1 MNPQRHSSTED
12 SSGDDRRSS
21 LSAAAD
27 GQADALG
34 TACLAWRSDPGARA
48 TWHAY
53 HLIGDVLRSRELAAQ
68 PERDAA
74 FLSRLRDRL
83 ADEPVVL
90 APSPAAVPAARRRA
104 SGWLVPVAVAAG
116 FVVVAGVLVVSRVS
130 APVDPQ
136 KSETL
141 AAAPSPAG
149 GLAGVTPVSSQGTLA
164 SSGQAAQGDTP
175 LIRDARLDEFLRA
188 HQAARGGMAVAVPD
202 SALRRVDTPL
212 PAGALR

>member
-1 MNPQRHSSTED
+1 MIPQRPSSTED
-12 SSGDDRRSS
+12 SSGDDRCGN

-34 TACLAWRSDPGARA
+34 AACLAWRNDPGARA

-53 HLIGDVLRSRELAAQ
+53 HLIGDVLRSHEMATP

-74 FLSRLRDRL
+74 FLKRLRDRL
-83 ADEPVVL
+83 ADEPVVM
-90 APSPAAVPAARRRA
+90 APSPVAVPAVRRA
-104 SGWLVPVAVAAG
+104 ASSWLVPAAVAAG

-130 APVDPQ
+130 APTAPQ
-136 KSETL
+136 VSETL

-149 GLAGVTPVSSQGTLA
+149 VTRVSSSALA
-164 SSGQAAQGDTP
+164 LSGQPAQGDAT

-188 HQAARGGMAVAVPD
+188 HQAARGGMAVAVPG
-202 SALRRVDTPL
+202 SALRRVDAQL
-212 PAGALR
+212 PAGTSQ

>member
-1 MNPQRHSSTED
+1 MSPHRPSSSAD
-12 SSGDDRRSS
+12 SSSDDRRSG

-27 GQADALG
+27 GDADALG
-34 TACLAWRSDPGARA
+34 AACLAWRGDPSARA

-53 HLIGDVLRSRELAAQ
+53 HLIGDVLRSGELATQ

-74 FLSRLRDRL
+74 FLSRLRARM

-90 APSPAAVPAARRRA
+90 APTPVAVPAVRRAA
-104 SGWLVPVAVAAG
+104 SGWLVPAAVAAG

-130 APVDPQ
+130 VPTAPPV
-136 KSETL
+136 SETL

-149 GLAGVTPVSSQGTLA
+149 VTRVSSSALA
-164 SSGQAAQGDTP
+164 SSGQPAQGDTP

-188 HQAARGGMAVAVPD
+188 HQAARGGMPVAVPG
-202 SALRRVDTPL
+202 SALRRVDAQL
-212 PAGALR
+212 PAGTLR

>member
-1 MNPQRHSSTED
+1 MSPQRPSSTAEPA
-12 SSGDDRRSS
+12 SDDCRSS

-34 TACLAWRSDPGARA
+34 TACLAWRDDPSARA

-53 HLIGDVLRSRELAAQ
+53 HLIGDVLRSRELATP

-74 FLSRLRDRL
+74 FLSRLRGRL

-90 APSPAAVPAARRRA
+90 APSPAAAPAARRQA
-104 SGWLVPVAVAAG
+104 SGWLVPAAVAAG

-130 APVDPQ
+130 APVAPPG
-136 KSETL
+136 SETL
-141 AAAPSPAG
+141 AAAPGP
-149 GLAGVTPVSSQGTLA
+149 AGVTQVSSRGALV
-164 SSGQAAQGDTP
+164 SSGQPGQGDTT

-188 HQAARGGMAVAVPD
+188 HQAARGGMAVAVPG
-202 SALRRVDTPL
+202 SALRRVDAQL
-212 PAGALR
+212 PAAVPPR